1 MVRKEEALVEKDVR
15 DRVGLGGV
23 RRVHVLSTRRG
34 RRSSSGSF
42 SKPIANQASSN
53 RLGNSL
59 NDQVGWH
66 AITMTVQQGA
76 KGDGHW
82 NTTHPGN
89 LVIPQFLKV
98 GDHAGRIT
106 YPPPAPAGREGEMPL
121 RRERIGE
128 VVKHQSGLMAADGVL
143 AGPKPKTNQ
152 IFVLADREVSQPINT
167 THWTGHTS

>member
-42 SKPIANQASSN
+42 SKPLAEFTGSNQASSN
-53 RLGNSL
+53 SLGNSL

-98 GDHAGRIT
+98 GTAAG
-106 YPPPAPAGREGEMPL
+106 
-121 RRERIGE
+121 
-128 VVKHQSGLMAADGVL
+128 
-143 AGPKPKTNQ
+143 
-152 IFVLADREVSQPINT
+152 
-167 THWTGHTS
+167 